1 MELNKESKLLCLKN
15 KLISKLKTYLLENN
29 NSYTELYVFIES
41 VKNQY
46 TKENNIDDANVLEYL
61 RSCISSYATRNR
73 FNVSD
78 WLFNIQNPRVL
89 NDLLSFLDI
98 DLIKFNELE
107 EKIQD
112 IQSQLDEIK
121 QINIYQ
127 NSYILRINEN
137 TSNNI

>member
-89 NDLLSFLDI
+89 NDLLSFLDV

-121 QINIYQ
+121 KRNK
-127 NSYILRINEN
+127 
-137 TSNNI
+137 

>member
-107 EKIQD
+107 EKIQY

-121 QINIYQ
+121 KRNK
-127 NSYILRINEN
+127 
-137 TSNNI
+137 

>member
-61 RSCISSYATRNR
+61 RSCISHYATRNR

-121 QINIYQ
+121 KRNK
-127 NSYILRINEN
+127 
-137 TSNNI
+137 

>member
-121 QINIYQ
+121 QI
-127 NSYILRINEN
+127 ILRINEN

>member
-89 NDLLSFLDI
+89 NDLLSFLDV

>member
-121 QINIYQ
+121 KRNK
-127 NSYILRINEN
+127 
-137 TSNNI
+137 